1 MLVRAATDW
10 TPRPGSLAE
19 PRATSGPRPI
29 TCLNEFTYKRGDT
42 IFGESEPAEYVYHVK
57 KGAARRC
64 KQLSGGRR
72 QVVAFHLPGDVFGL
86 ENGDVHRFAA
96 EAIVE
101 TTVQLIERQSLEA
114 VGESDAATG
123 NLLSMANDNLRHAE
137 NHLLLLGRKNSMERV
152 AAFLLEMDERITAA
166 RIVSL
171 PMSRRDIAD
180 YLGVTLETVSRAISQ
195 LHRSGVL
202 DFPSNNQK
210 ELVILD
216 RAQLASFDLQG

>member
-19 PRATSGPRPI
+19 PRATSSSRPI
-29 TCLNEFTYKRGDT
+29 ACLNEFTYTRGDT
-42 IFGESEPAEYVYHVK
+42 IFSESEPAEYVYHVK

-101 TTVQLIERQSLEA
+101 TTVRLIERQSLEA

-137 NHLLLLGRKNSMERV
+137 NHLLLLGRKNSIERV

-166 RIVSL
+166 RFVSL

-216 RAQLASFDLQG
+216 RQQLASFDLQG

>member
-10 TPRPGSLAE
+10 TPHPGTLAE
-19 PRATSGPRPI
+19 PRATSGSRPI
-29 TCLNEFTYKRGDT
+29 ACLTELTYKRGDT
-42 IFGESEPAEYVYHVK
+42 IFGEQEPAEYVYHVK

-72 QVVAFHLPGDVFGL
+72 QVVAFHLPGDIFGL

-101 TTVQLIERQSLEA
+101 TTVRLIERQSLEA
-114 VGESDAATG
+114 VGESDASTG

-152 AAFLLEMDERITAA
+152 AAFLLEMDERITAV
-166 RIVSL
+166 RVVSL

-216 RAQLASFDLQG
+216 RQQLASFDLPG